1 MTDLDLLAQ
10 TLHVS
15 DRTLRRA
22 AARGTIRCQRQGER
36 LKLPIREALYLERQW
51 PLIHSLVFELR
62 TIPNVRLAVLFGST
76 ARGDEHAGSDVDLLV
91 RFSKRGLSARSQLLD
106 RLEGAHAREVQLVE
120 VEDANPLL
128 LANVLR
134 EGRVLV
140 DRSEEW
146 KKLVSKRTSIIAR
159 AEADHAALDAEVWA
173 SLDELL
179 AEAGS

>member
-1 MTDLDLLAQ
+1 MTDLGTLAR

-22 AARGTIRCQRQGER
+22 AARGTIHCRRQGER
-36 LKLPIREALYLERQW
+36 LKLPVREALYLERQW
-51 PLIHSLVFELR
+51 PLIHRLVSELR
-62 TIPNVRLAVLFGST
+62 TIANVRLAVLFGST
-76 ARGDEHAGSDVDLLV
+76 ARGDEHSGSDIDLLV

-106 RLEGAHAREVQLVE
+106 RLEGALAREVQLVE
-120 VEDANPLL
+120 IEDSSPLL
-128 LANVLR
+128 LADVLR

-140 DRSEEW
+140 DRGEEW
-146 KKLVSKRTSIIAR
+146 QELVAKKASVIAR

-179 AEAGS
+179 A